1 MPRIQQHAHK
11 LKRHLYKTTGSRVFY
26 CVLSDCSFKTEV
38 QFTLGKK
45 VICWRCGREFAMN
58 EYSIRLAKPHCNNCT
73 KSKTESEA
81 IASEQVASEI
91 AAESNMSLRD
101 RLNKI
106 SVGAAEVAE
115 REEDI

>member
-1 MPRIQQHAHK
+1 MARVQAHAHK
-11 LKRHLYKTTGSRVFY
+11 LKRHLYKSTGSRVFY

-58 EYSIRLAKPHCNNCT
+58 EYSIRLAKPHCSNCT
-73 KSKTESEA
+73 RSKSEDKEITSEVIGEA
-81 IASEQVASEI
+81 I
-91 AAESNMSLRD
+91 AAESSMSLRD

-106 SVGAAEVAE
+106 STGVAE